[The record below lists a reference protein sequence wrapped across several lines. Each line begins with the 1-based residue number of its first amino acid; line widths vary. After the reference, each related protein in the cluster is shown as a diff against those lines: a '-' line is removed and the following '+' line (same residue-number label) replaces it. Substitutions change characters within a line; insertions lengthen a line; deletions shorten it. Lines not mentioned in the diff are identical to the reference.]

1 MIRFGQRLA
10 AAGTLLCSSA
20 ALAQVAGVSE
30 AQLDKG
36 FLGEQ
41 NVRNTY
47 PGSPND
53 AHYLVR
59 ADRAVSSGDY
69 TKALAILRLNRAAA
83 THIDALLAGQAHAG
97 LGDYAAARK
106 DYRLALRKQ
115 RNFTSAHQALGEM
128 EARFG
133 DKSVAQEILTEL
145 AARRDACGKCS
156 IRGEF
161 DSAIGRIEAA
171 LKTRP

>member
-1 MIRFGQRLA
+1 M
-10 AAGTLLCSSA
+10 AAGI
-20 ALAQVAGVSE
+20 ALICGSPAVGQVAGVSE

-47 PGSPND
+47 PGSPED

-59 ADRAVSSGDY
+59 ADRAIVAGQY
-69 TKALAILRLNRAAA
+69 AKALAILRLNRATAG
-83 THIDALLAGQAHAG
+83 HVDAFLAGQAHVG

-106 DYRLALRKQ
+106 DYQMSMRKQ
-115 RNFTSAHQALGEM
+115 RNSAAAQLALGEM

-133 DKSVAQEILTEL
+133 EKPVAQQAL
-145 AARRDACGKCS
+145 ADLIARRTACAGKCS
-156 IRGEF
+156 
-161 DSAIGRIEAA
+161 DSAALDAGISRIEAVLA
-171 LKTRP
+171 SR